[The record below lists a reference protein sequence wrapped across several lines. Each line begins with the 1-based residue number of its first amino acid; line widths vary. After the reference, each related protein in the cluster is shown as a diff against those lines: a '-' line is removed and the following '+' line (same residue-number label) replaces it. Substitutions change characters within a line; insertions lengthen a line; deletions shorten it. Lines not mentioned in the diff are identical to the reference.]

1 MRLRPSPLTEAAA
14 VMGIA
19 VILSALSYVILLR
32 DLNAGLAT
40 LTSMAIFFLPP
51 LFTFWSMIGW
61 LVRSKTRNFRLVT
74 NLAITT
80 ALITAVTLYIGSA
93 LSTNPSGDGL
103 ALWYYMVAVLW
114 LSCATGGLVTYLILL
129 RHTEPKR

>member
-14 VMGIA
+14 VMGVA
-19 VILSALSYVILLR
+19 VLLSALSYVILLR

-51 LFTFWSMIGW
+51 LFTFWSIIGW
-61 LVRSKTRNFRLVT
+61 VVRSKSRNFRLVT

-80 ALITAVTLYIGSA
+80 ALITAVTLYIGST

-103 ALWYYMVAVLW
+103 TLWYYMVAVLW
-114 LSCATGGLVTYLILL
+114 LSCATGALVTYLFLL
-129 RHTEPKR
+129 RNAETKR